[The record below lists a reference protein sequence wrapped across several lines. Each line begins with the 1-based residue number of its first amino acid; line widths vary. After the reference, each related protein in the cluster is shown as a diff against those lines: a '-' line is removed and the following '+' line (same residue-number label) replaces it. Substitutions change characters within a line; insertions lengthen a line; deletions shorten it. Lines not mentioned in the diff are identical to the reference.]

1 MYSMEQEIEQLQAE
15 VAAGVRGNEVLQR
28 EIRNTLD
35 NLSINTHQLKN
46 LKLQV
51 FQIFT
56 LLWLIRSFCHK
67 ELKLLELM
75 ILTDI
80 SIRW

>member
-51 FQIFT
+51 FQFFT